1 MNPELLQARALRAFL
16 SSLALGLLL
25 CCAATSP
32 ALAATTSSSSSSS
45 TNVLEEDFTGAQ
57 PLLSDWYSIDGACL
71 TAGDQTNSG
80 PSSTSGSSTTHSP
93 QGGIP
98 ACKGDSYYAGQTQTG
113 LTNNADPVGKG
124 ALRLTNGCAGST
136 CYYHQDG
143 AVFLQNSYPTNQGI
157 RVTFTTYTYGG
168 DNSGGHGADGI
179 AFYILDGNFTPN
191 VGAWGGSLGYSCSN
205 TNPPYNGMAGGY
217 LGLGMDEFGNYLNQG
232 DNTATGID
240 GTRHPGEI
248 GVRGFGNIN
257 LQALQA
263 IDPEAT
269 VSDVQHAC
277 ATGYYEGHKL
287 NDYAY
292 VQGYSKTGLTIANE
306 SATTRSQATPITY
319 TLQITP
325 DGLLS
330 LWYKD
335 NATNT
340 NGGYG
345 TQAINN
351 LPITDATNF
360 GPLPSSFKFGFGGST
375 GGSDNVHEITCFQV
389 VPETQ
394 AAVSPVAPLAI
405 SGSTDIYTLSST
417 PNPVAGHVQAFKTV
431 AAPTSSSSSPL
442 GTGSGSA
449 LWDAGDSTH
458 MSATARGGALY
469 STSTTNVPVLLSAL
483 DSAAFGTAT
492 PTCLPSGSGTSGIVS
507 YTVNP
512 SYNSGSCLGTRLS
525 GWMLGPISTA
535 DDAHYLSS
543 PGNAN
548 LLSLSGYVSFAQANL
563 NREKVLLFTSNDGF
577 LYAVDASTGNLV
589 WGWMPRPFVSY
600 LAANPGLIGTGCGN
614 TNTNGGCFDGH
625 FTTTDAV
632 NASGK
637 WNTYVVGTAAGGALH
652 YSLGLTS
659 NSANAPMP
667 SSQPWSVS
675 VAGGSS
681 PQQQAPVIATIGGSQ
696 YALFVVNKTSTSSG
710 KTTTTSTL
718 YEVNVATG
726 AGSTSGSALS
736 FTANSSMTYVP
747 STGTLW
753 IGDTKGNVWSLNIS
767 GSASSDASGA
777 SNQATLSPAAP
788 VNYVGYTE
796 YNGLPYMWAAS
807 QNEVETFL
815 LSGGSAQA
823 LWASAGGSSPQGYI
837 GSSSGLT
844 ASSSVPALQ
853 SSGQVAALPSLIN
866 GVLVVPVYVPPTG
879 SCGETGTAY
888 YDLIDLLSGGL
899 PKVSVT
905 YRNTPVTNGVVS
917 LGLGVPFTPSFS
929 VTSQFTLI
937 YPGTSQPVASGS
949 SINPIVFAG
958 SVMNKPIAW
967 RQY

>member
-1 MNPELLQARALRAFL
+1 MNPELLQSRGLRVFVRAIL
-16 SSLALGLLL
+16 LGLLML
-25 CCAATSP
+25 CATAGGS
-32 ALAATTSSSSSSS
+32 ALAQTTSST

-80 PSSTSGSSTTHSP
+80 PNLTSSNSALKNSP

-98 ACKGDSYYAGQTQTG
+98 ACKGDSYYSGQTQTG
-113 LTNNADPVGKG
+113 LTNNADPVGQG

-205 TNPPYNGMAGGY
+205 TNPPYNGMSGGY
-217 LGLGMDEFGNYLNQG
+217 LGLGMDEYGNYLNQG

-269 VSDVQHAC
+269 VSDVKNAC

-306 SATTRSQATPITY
+306 SATKRSQATPITY

-325 DGLLS
+325 GGLLS

-351 LPITDATNF
+351 LPITDASNF

-405 SGSTDIYTLSST
+405 SGSTYIYTLSST

-431 AAPTSSSSSPL
+431 SAPTSSSSSPL

-458 MSATARGGALY
+458 MSASARGGALY

-548 LLSLSGYVSFAQANL
+548 LLSLSGYVSFAQANV

-600 LAANPGLIGTGCGN
+600 LASYPGLIGTGCGN

-696 YALFVVNKTSTSSG
+696 YALFVVNKTSTSSSG
-710 KTTTTSTL
+710 STTTSTL

-753 IGDTKGNVWSLNIS
+753 IGDTKGKVWSLNIS

-777 SNQATLSPAAP
+777 ANEATLSPAAP

-815 LSGGSAQA
+815 LSGGAAQA
-823 LWASAGGSSPQGYI
+823 LWASAGGSSPQGYVS
-837 GSSSGLT
+837 SSSGLT

-853 SSGQVAALPSLIN
+853 ASGQVAALPSLIN

-905 YRNTPVTNGVVS
+905 YRNIPVTNGVVS

-929 VTSQFTLI
+929 VTSEFTLI